1 MKRLKI
7 VLAMIML
14 TLLTVSGAIQ
24 TNTTYADSYY
34 VRVGSHNDYHHALYV
49 KNGTTKEDVVA
60 YCYNAHKSWPG
71 IRDQTVIKYE
81 NATNEQFLQ
90 LASSNVRDRDHL
102 RKKVM
107 EVCYKGFPRNGTGL
121 EEKYNLPD
129 DAFRF
134 LTQSAIWYYTDSI
147 NIEQSGIW
155 YSYNWMMSSYPGARA
170 AYNELINTSVE
181 LPSNYTLDL
190 YQNSGKYQNILST
203 KLSKDYVPPK
213 EYSIEFCKKDESLSG
228 AELKGATLQVL
239 KNDGT
244 KVDEWTSNGS
254 THKIKL
260 VAGDYIFRETN
271 APNDYTKVSDI
282 KFRVEANGTISIISK
297 TNPKDEAQV
306 SGSKLTVVDKKIPV
320 VYKSLSVTKKW
331 ELYGHAESEIPNS
344 VQVQLYANN
353 VAQGAPVTL
362 DKSKNWSYTWD
373 KLDSSKNYT
382 VQEVNAPD
390 NCVSRVEK
398 VKDGEFVIY
407 NAMKPELTVKK
418 IVRDGEWADKTRQ
431 FDFNIEL
438 KDENNQP
445 ISGTFDYV
453 IEKENGIQVSTGK
466 LVVNNGNA
474 QFKLAHEQKI
484 RIKGLPLKV
493 IYRVQEVTGENA
505 AFVASY
511 ATKNIREQKDVPFVQ
526 ITNENPD
533 NEVTVYN
540 TFKYIVDTGVD
551 LNNDYTMPGAF
562 LLITGILLFGGISVL
577 RFRKRVK

>member
-24 TNTTYADSYY
+24 ANTANADSYY
-34 VRVGSHNDYHHALYV
+34 VRKEQHGDYGNALYV
-49 KNGTTKEDVVA
+49 KNHATGEDVVA
-60 YCYNAHKSWPG
+60 YCYNVHKAWPG
-71 IRDQTVIKYE
+71 REQSVIKYGD
-81 NATNEQFLQ
+81 ATNEQFVQ
-90 LASSNVRDRDHL
+90 LAGKVRDPNNL
-102 RKKVM
+102 KKQVM

-121 EEKYNLPD
+121 KEKYNLPD

-155 YSYNWMMSSYPGARA
+155 VFNSWMMDYYPGARA
-170 AYNELINTSVE
+170 AYNELIQTPVT

-190 YQNSGKYQNILST
+190 YKNTSDSLQNILST

-213 EYSIEFCKKDESLSG
+213 EYSIEFSKKDETLSG

-239 KNDGT
+239 KSDGT

-271 APNDYTKVSDI
+271 APTGYTKVSDI
-282 KFRVEANGTISIISK
+282 KFKVGENGIISIISK

-344 VQVQLYANN
+344 VQVQLYANGTK
-353 VAQGAPVTL
+353 QGDPVTL
-362 DKSKNWSYTWD
+362 EKSKNWSYTWD
-373 KLDSSKNYT
+373 KLDSTKEYT
-382 VQEVNAPD
+382 VQEVNTPD
-390 NCVSRVEK
+390 NCVSIVEK

-445 ISGTFDYV
+445 ISGTLDYV
-453 IEKENGIQVSTGK
+453 IEKEDGTQVSTGK
-466 LVVNNGNA
+466 FVVNNGYA
-474 QFKLAHEQKI
+474 QFKLEHEQKI
-484 RIKGLPLKV
+484 RIKGLPPKV
-493 IYRVQEVTGENA
+493 TYRVQEVTGENA

-551 LNNDYTMPGAF
+551 LNNNYTMPGAF

>member
-1 MKRLKI
+1 MRRLKI

-14 TLLTVSGAIQ
+14 TLLTVTGAIQ
-24 TNTTYADSYY
+24 TNKANAADAYT
-34 VRVGSHNDYHHALYV
+34 VRKEQHGDYGNALYV
-49 KNGTTKEDVVA
+49 KNRATGEDVVA
-60 YCYNAHKSWPG
+60 YCYNVHKAWPG
-71 IRDQTVIKYE
+71 REQSVIKYGD
-81 NATNEQFLQ
+81 ATNEQFVQ
-90 LASSNVRDRDHL
+90 LAGKVRDPNNL
-102 RKKVM
+102 KKQVM

-121 EEKYNLPD
+121 KEKYNLPD

-155 YSYNWMMSSYPGARA
+155 AFNSWMMGYYPGARA
-170 AYNELINTSVE
+170 AYNELIQTPVT

-190 YQNSGKYQNILST
+190 YKNTSDSLQNILST

-213 EYSIEFCKKDESLSG
+213 EYSIEFSKKDGTLNG
-228 AELKGATLQVL
+228 AELSGATLQVL
-239 KNDGT
+239 NNDGT
-244 KVDEWTSNGS
+244 KLDEWTSNGT

-331 ELYGHAESEIPNS
+331 ELYGHADSEIPNS

-373 KLDSSKNYT
+373 KLDSTKEYT
-382 VQEVNAPD
+382 VQEVNTPD

-438 KDENNQP
+438 KDEKNQP

-466 LVVNNGNA
+466 LVLINGNA

-484 RIKGLPLKV
+484 RIKGLPPKV
-493 IYRVQEVTGENA
+493 TYRVQEVTGENA

-540 TFKYIVDTGVD
+540 TFKYIVVTGVD
-551 LNNDYTMPGAF
+551 LNNNYTMPGAF
-562 LLITGILLFGGISVL
+562 LLITGILLFSGISVL

>member
-1 MKRLKI
+1 MRRLKI

-14 TLLTVSGAIQ
+14 TLLTVTGAIQ
-24 TNTTYADSYY
+24 TNKANAAETYTVRKEQFGQLIDS
-34 VRVGSHNDYHHALYV
+34 LYV
-49 KNGTTKEDVVA
+49 KDMTTGEDVVA

-71 IRDQTVIKYE
+71 IRNQTVYKYG
-81 NATNEQFLQ
+81 NASNDDFLKLTDNPRDPTNL
-90 LASSNVRDRDHL
+90 
-102 RKKVM
+102 KKHVM
-107 EVCYKGFPRNGTGL
+107 EVCYKGFPRNGIGL
-121 EEKYNLPD
+121 REKYGLDN
-129 DAFRF
+129 DAFRMI
-134 LTQSAIWYYTDSI
+134 TQTAIWYYTDSLDLQKTRFWI
-147 NIEQSGIW
+147 
-155 YSYNWMMSSYPGARA
+155 SYDWMWTDKAKQ
-170 AYNELINTSVE
+170 AYYELIQTPVT
-181 LPSNYTLDL
+181 LPSNFTLDL
-190 YQNSGKYQNILST
+190 YKNRSNSFQNILST

-213 EYSIEFCKKDESLSG
+213 EYSIEFSKKDESLAG

-239 KNDGT
+239 KSDGT
-244 KVDEWTSNGS
+244 KIDEWTSNGS

-271 APNDYTKVSDI
+271 APTGYTKVSDI
-282 KFRVEANGTISIISK
+282 KFKVGENGIISIISK

-373 KLDSSKNYT
+373 KLDSTKEYT
-382 VQEVNAPD
+382 VQEVNTPD

-445 ISGTFDYV
+445 ISGTFDYL
-453 IEKENGIQVSTGK
+453 IEKEDGTQVSTGK
-466 LVVNNGNA
+466 LVVNDGNA
-474 QFKLAHEQKI
+474 KFKLAHEQKI

-562 LLITGILLFGGISVL
+562 LLITGILLFSGISVL